1 MPPVLV
7 VGKGGRA
14 GRDSVLR
21 SPDSIYVA
29 AILAKAS
36 IKPAGVEPEAGR
48 IIASCVGAVK
58 RN

>member
-1 MPPVLV
+1 MSPVLV
-7 VGKGGRA
+7 VGRVGRA
-14 GRDSVLR
+14 GGDSVLR
-21 SPDSIYVA
+21 SPYSIYVA
-29 AILAKAS
+29 AKAS